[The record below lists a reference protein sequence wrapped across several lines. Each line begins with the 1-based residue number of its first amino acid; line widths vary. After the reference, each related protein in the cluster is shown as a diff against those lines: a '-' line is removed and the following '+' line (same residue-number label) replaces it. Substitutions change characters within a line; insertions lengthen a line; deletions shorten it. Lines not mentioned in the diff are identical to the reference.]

1 MNATTLS
8 IIKLLPQKPLLS
20 PAEIAAA
27 YGLATT
33 EGIAPADVAAAYGLA
48 TTQPII
54 ADIKVGKL
62 AANMINGRYIISRD
76 AARDYIVANEYSPD
90 EGTLK

>member
-1 MNATTLS
+1 MNATTLA
-8 IIKLLPQKPLLS
+8 IIQALPKMPLLS
-20 PAEIAAA
+20 PADIAAA
-27 YGLATT
+27 YGLASTN
-33 EGIAPADVAAAYGLA
+33 
-48 TTQPII
+48 PII

-76 AARDYIVANEYSPD
+76 AARDYIAANEYSPD

>member
-1 MNATTLS
+1 MNATTLT

-33 EGIAPADVAAAYGLA
+33 TSIL
-48 TTQPII
+48 

-76 AARDYIVANEYSPD
+76 AARDYIVANEFIPD
-90 EGTLK
+90 EA

>member
-20 PAEIAAA
+20 PAELAAA
-27 YGLATT
+27 YGLAS
-33 EGIAPADVAAAYGLA
+33 AN
-48 TTQPII
+48 PII
-54 ADIKVGKL
+54 ADIKTGKL

-76 AARDYIVANEYSPD
+76 AARAYIVANEYSPD

>member
-1 MNATTLS
+1 MNTTTLS

-20 PAEIAAA
+20 PAELAAA
-27 YGLATT
+27 YGLATS
-33 EGIAPADVAAAYGLA
+33 
-48 TTQPII
+48 QPII

>member
-1 MNATTLS
+1 MNTTTLS

-20 PAEIAAA
+20 PAELAAA
-27 YGLATT
+27 YGLAS
-33 EGIAPADVAAAYGLA
+33 AN
-48 TTQPII
+48 PII

>member
-1 MNATTLS
+1 MNSTTR
-8 IIKLLPQKPLLS
+8 IIIDRLPKKPLLS
-20 PAEIAAA
+20 
-27 YGLATT
+27 
-33 EGIAPADVAAAYGLA
+33 PADVAAAYGLA
-48 TTQPII
+48 SANPII

-62 AANMINGRYIISRD
+62 AANMINGRYMISRD